1 MNQKPNTA
9 SDIKHTD
16 DQELPQ
22 FSEGLLKFSDS
33 LVAITSATSDQ
44 ISIVEV

>member
-1 MNQKPNTA
+1 MNQSKNITQD
-9 SDIKHTD
+9 SKQTT

-22 FSEGLLKFSDS
+22 FQEGLLKFSDS